1 MDAYVYSPS
10 GKKLQS
16 KSELFE
22 FVRENTKY
30 LKNLDPTEVNFSKHH
45 GETRPAAAGPLITKF
60 IQEIETL
67 KMDSGLIEDNN
78 NPLLDGKSEC
88 CKLKFFFLIYKY
100 KMTCGIVM
108 DSGTRKPE
116 TQGKTPTFLLPEFDF
131 CYPNPSIVMYSGRQN
146 PTFLV
151 PKPENGTR
159 TRPEP
164 DFCYPNPSLMWNL
177 LSHLVIINSCTSRHF
192 LLV

>member
-1 MDAYVYSPS
+1 MARKIQKKNSVFKQTFRGGWIKEIVQRSGGMRLDAYVYSPS

-45 GETRPAAAGPLITKF
+45 GETRPAAVGPLITKF

-88 CKLKFFFLIYKY
+88 CKGY
-100 KMTCGIVM
+100 C
-108 DSGTRKPE
+108 
-116 TQGKTPTFLLPEFDF
+116 
-131 CYPNPSIVMYSGRQN
+131 
-146 PTFLV
+146 
-151 PKPENGTR
+151 
-159 TRPEP
+159 
-164 DFCYPNPSLMWNL
+164 
-177 LSHLVIINSCTSRHF
+177 
-192 LLV
+192 